1 MPALL
6 PLMSSYLVDTSL
18 FHDESPNGTMLVA
31 AANRTPGIAHSATR
45 SCAVSDSATLCGPM
59 PASRTRTS
67 PSSATPLGRSM
78 RVTLSR
84 MRNMALH
91 TIAQVSAISST
102 IRPAAVRWR
111 RSVDRIGKKCMV
123 PSLRLELGG
132 GRDLTAAPRGQDAGE
147 QAGDDPKRERPRQHR
162 QIELGELG
170 VLDRLVAH
178 GIEAEPRQ
186 AQAER
191 AADEAD
197 RAGLGKELEGD
208 RAIQLGR
215 AHA

>member
-31 AANRTPGIAHSATR
+31 AANRTPGIARSATR
-45 SCAVSDSATLCGPM
+45 SCAVSDSASLCVPM

-123 PSLRLELGG
+123 PSLRLELSG
-132 GRDLTAAPRGQDAGE
+132 GRHLAAAPRGEQSGE
-147 QAGDDPKRERPRQHR
+147 QGGDDRQRERGAEQPHV
-162 QIELGELG
+162 ELGELG
-170 VLDRLVAH
+170 VIDRLVA
-178 GIEAEPRQ
+178 PRP
-186 AQAER
+186 
-191 AADEAD
+191 
-197 RAGLGKELEGD
+197 
-208 RAIQLGR
+208 
-215 AHA
+215 